1 MRILYWTANDLRQH
15 GGGTTHVL
23 EVVRHL
29 DLQGHTVT
37 LCTPFPV
44 PRLESSAATRSHR
57 IRGFGPKFL
66 QVLWF
71 ELLAL
76 AAVPY
81 LRWRRECDV
90 VYSRFSLLAIFM
102 PVICRLM
109 RVPYVAEF
117 NGLSGQELAMMGRGS
132 SVVRF
137 ADWVDRL
144 NFRLAHRCVCVTE
157 GIRASLIA
165 ATHRPP
171 EASCVI
177 GNGVDGD
184 VFRPLDKLECRARL
198 GMESDGFWV
207 GFVGSLARWQG
218 VEQLIEAVRILH
230 DSRPDIR
237 ALIVGDGA
245 MKSELEAFAADS
257 VSIRFV
263 GRVPHVR
270 VPMYLGAVDV
280 AYLCKRGLAG
290 GFSPLKAYEYLAAG
304 RPIICNRAEGLVELV
319 SSDRGFLFDAD
330 DPATLLDALRASME
344 EPERLLEMGVS
355 ARALALESH
364 SWAAVARQTT
374 RVLDDARRVAAG
386 R

>member
-1 MRILYWTANDLRQH
+1 MRILYWTGDDLRRH

-44 PRLESSAATRSHR
+44 PRLESSAKTRSCR

-76 AAVPY
+76 VVVPF
-81 LRWRRECDV
+81 LRWRGEFDV
-90 VYSRFSLLAIFM
+90 VYGRFSLLAIFM

-132 SVVRF
+132 SIVRF

-144 NFRLAHRCVCVTE
+144 NFKLAHRCVCVTE
-157 GIRASLIA
+157 GIRTNLIA

-171 EASCVI
+171 DASCVI

-184 VFRPLDKLECRARL
+184 FFRPLDKLDCRARL
-198 GMESDGFWV
+198 GMESDGFWI

-218 VEQLIEAVRILH
+218 VEELIEAVRILH
-230 DSRPDIR
+230 DDRPEIR
-237 ALIVGDGA
+237 ALIVGDGS
-245 MKSELEAFAADS
+245 MRSELEAVAADS
-257 VSIRFV
+257 VFIRFV
-263 GRVPHVR
+263 GRVPHQR
-270 VPMYLGAVDV
+270 VPTYLGAVDV
-280 AYLCKRGLAG
+280 TYVCKRGLAG
-290 GFSPLKAYEYLAAG
+290 GFSPLKVYEYLAAG
-304 RPIICNRAEGLVELV
+304 RPIVSNRAEGLVELV

-330 DPATLLDALRASME
+330 DPATLVDALRASME
-344 EPERLLEMGVS
+344 DPERLSAMGVS
-355 ARALALESH
+355 ARALAVESH

-374 RVLDDARRVAAG
+374 RVLDEACRVAAG